1 MAYSYNTGMTF
12 PGTKKGKND
21 LSQNNKFCSILNLK
35 RLPIFLVREI
45 VCAANRTWIRTPI
58 RACRQPL
65 SRVLVFKYIFFC
77 AIPTFS
83 LRLCYSTVERS
94 AALEDFFFS
103 VLGGGRVRQRRLRRR
118 RSLTVPALVAW
129 KKKKQEQ

>member
-1 MAYSYNTGMTF
+1 MFSEPIQSDRRYFRVAWVRNFLPLRKNDVSNWLKHGSYNTGMTF

-65 SRVLVFKYIFFC
+65 SRVLVLIFF
-77 AIPTFS
+77 FF
-83 LRLCYSTVERS
+83 LCHSY
-94 AALEDFFFS
+94 LFFAP
-103 VLGGGRVRQRRLRRR
+103 LLLHR
-118 RSLTVPALVAW
+118 
-129 KKKKQEQ
+129 